1 MRIAISGAQ
10 SVGKTTLINAL
21 RSEKSLSEYT
31 FCTEV
36 TRRVGSYGLPINEDG
51 TDITQR
57 LIMQEHIVNYFMNDN
72 MICDRSALDGIVY
85 SDYLWG
91 KQKVSW
97 QTMNFADQVYERLID
112 KYDLIF
118 YIAPEFE
125 MVEDGVRSIN
135 KEFRNQIVEL
145 FNRKIEVLKEKGIE
159 VVHISGSV
167 RERVEQVLR
176 KIEWANNEYK

>member
-1 MRIAISGAQ
+1 M
-10 SVGKTTLINAL
+10 
-21 RSEKSLSEYT
+21 
-31 FCTEV
+31 

-57 LIMQEHIVNYFMNDN
+57 LIMQEHIVNYFMNDR

-85 SDYLWG
+85 SEYLWLN
-91 KQKVSW
+91 KKVKWS
-97 QTMNFADQVYERLID
+97 TVEYSASVYEKLMG

-125 MVEDGVRSIN
+125 IEDDGVRSIN
-135 KEFRNQIVEL
+135 KAFRDSIVEI
-145 FNRKIEVLKEKGIE
+145 FNNHLETLKQNNIEVTY
-159 VVHISGSV
+159 VSGSV

>member
-21 RSEKSLSEYT
+21 RSEKSLKDYT

-72 MICDRSALDGIVY
+72 MICDRSALDGMVY
-85 SDYLWG
+85 SEYLWG
-91 KQKVSW
+91 RQKISW
-97 QTMNFADQVYERLID
+97 DTMHLVNKIYEKLIG
-112 KYDLIF
+112 KYDLNF

-125 MVEDGVRSIN
+125 IENDGVRSVD
-135 KEFRNQIVEL
+135 KKFRDDIVKL
-145 FNRKIEVLKEKGIE
+145 FDAKIERLKDKEIE
-159 VVHISGSV
+159 VVYISGSV
-167 RERVEQVLR
+167 RERVEQVLQ
-176 KIEWANNEYK
+176 KIEWANNEHK

>member
-21 RSEKSLSEYT
+21 RSEKKLKDFT

-36 TRRVGSYGLPINEDG
+36 TRRVSSYGLPINEEG

-72 MICDRSALDGIVY
+72 MICDRCALDGIIY
-85 SDYLWG
+85 TEHLWSN
-91 KQKVSW
+91 QKVKW
-97 QTMNFADQVYERLID
+97 DTFVYASHIYEKLIYS
-112 KYDLIF
+112 YDLIF

-125 MVEDGVRSIN
+125 IADDGVRSVDKDFRDKIVN
-135 KEFRNQIVEL
+135 SFDLYIEKLKEHN
-145 FNRKIEVLKEKGIE
+145 IEVIN
-159 VVHISGSV
+159 ISGSV
-167 RERVEQVLR
+167 RERVEQVLQR
-176 KIEWANNEYK
+176 IEWG